1 MTIDFAIARGKGE
14 DRKNIDYAIKNR
26 KGGIVMRRLVRI
38 AAVLVLIIGTVS
50 GIASA
55 KTLFVPGEDDITNTT
70 QTPAN
75 ALAVNVRVTTY
86 NNQCMTLTFSAEAAA
101 TGTSPA
107 NIAFHPLIDGTPA
120 LPTANGVGVVF
131 WTAGELDFYDMA
143 SFTWYK
149 CGLNVG
155 KHTVAIQYNP
165 AASGNTAFI
174 RSRLLK
180 IDLTAGKIVP

>member
-1 MTIDFAIARGKGE
+1 M
-14 DRKNIDYAIKNR
+14 RKS
-26 KGGIVMRRLVRI
+26 VCI

-55 KTLFVPGEDDITNTT
+55 KTLFVAGEDQISNAT

-75 ALAVNVRVTTY
+75 ALAVNVKVITY
-86 NNQCMTLTFSAEAAA
+86 NNQCMTMSFSGEVAVD
-101 TGTSPA
+101 GVSPI
-107 NIAFHPLIDGTPA
+107 NVAFYPLIDGIPA
-120 LPTANGVGVVF
+120 LPTAEGSGVVF
-131 WTAGELDFYDMA
+131 WTSSEVDFFDMA

-149 CGLNVG
+149 CGLNIG

-165 AASGNTAFI
+165 TLTGNTAFI